1 MGLKFDFS
9 KVKQRLATL
18 DTKAQKEVLDRA
30 LSAGDEEV
38 LSALEI
44 NVPVNTG
51 ATKEALG
58 VIGKTGSSTNRK
70 SKLGVK
76 SKEKSM
82 IARVYYSEYGNRRQ
96 VGIHW
101 MKKSFNQSKEEAKKK
116 IIASLKKDLKL

>member
-30 LSAGDEEV
+30 LDAGNKEV
-38 LSALEI
+38 LRALEI

-51 ATKEALG
+51 ITKENLG
-58 VIGKTGSSTNRK
+58 EISKTGSSTDRK

-76 SKEKSM
+76 SKEKS
-82 IARVYYSEYGNRRQ
+82 IVARVFYTEYGNRRQ
-96 VGIHW
+96 VGTHW
-101 MKKSFNQSKEEAKKK
+101 MKKSFNQSKGEAKKK

>member
-30 LSAGDEEV
+30 LDAGNKEV
-38 LSALEI
+38 LKALEI

-51 ATKEALG
+51 ITKENLG
-58 VIGKTGSSTNRK
+58 EISKIGSSTDRK

-82 IARVYYSEYGNRRQ
+82 VARVFYTEYGNRRQ
-96 VGIHW
+96 VGTHW
-101 MKKSFNQSKEEAKKK
+101 MKKSFNQSKAEAKKK
-116 IIASLKKDLKL
+116 IIASLKRDLKL